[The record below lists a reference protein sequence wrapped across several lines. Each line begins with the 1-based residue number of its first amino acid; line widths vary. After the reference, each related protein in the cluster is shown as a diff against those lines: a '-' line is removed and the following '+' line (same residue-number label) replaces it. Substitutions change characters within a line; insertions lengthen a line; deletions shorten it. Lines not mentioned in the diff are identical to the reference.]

1 MPWTADNPP
10 DVAKNWTAEEKE
22 KCVSAANAVLA
33 DGGSDE
39 EAIYACIHAAGK
51 SERSGAMGAVDR
63 LWQRVKAL
71 FEAEGI
77 TETAERAA
85 EYSRAISMNDIYGQV
100 MDQVWTADEWAWV
113 HDLYVDDG
121 QMIAIVNNRGKLY
134 RVPVVVDGAAV
145 TLGEWQEVEVTFTPT
160 GGEERSR
167 PGFQVWRQADGKYRW
182 VAITETS
189 VLLRVGELDST
200 ELFDSFIAHA
210 EETGEYPTLRFF
222 HDSRLDFGQA
232 DWLAREGNCYLASGT
247 LDEEHPIAQAFIRAA
262 EAGELGDWGTSNG
275 FRATADPELWEIAE
289 GVSIPVYREG
299 VHREISLLPEDK
311 AASWFTRICGT
322 AEVVRMRKD
331 VADALKKLFGDEAAA
346 EAFIAQV
353 DETNRE
359 IEERGL
365 IARESGDAGAE
376 EGEPEA
382 ATEAPAT
389 TEQTETTE
397 EIETTEDEDEE
408 QVPAEIEL
416 DEEMLEA
423 LAVRVRELVDVA
435 TLSERL
441 AALESRMAEAD
452 AQRGNEARQMAEGL
466 AQCAQRLEALERTDD
481 EKRQQWQADMPRQK
495 VQVTYRPRAQAK
507 PEAEPD
513 APPSGAGHNRSD
525 LAAKAQATLDRL
537 PARR

>member
-10 DVAKNWTAEEKE
+10 DVAKNWTVEEKE

-85 EYSRAISMNDIYGQV
+85 EYSRAISMNDIYGRSWIR
-100 MDQVWTADEWAWV
+100 VWTATSGLCMTCMGRWA
-113 HDLYVDDG
+113 DDRH
-121 QMIAIVNNRGKLY
+121 QNNRGSCAGSRGGTGGGHAG
-134 RVPVVVDGAAV
+134 RVAGGGGHVY
-145 TLGEWQEVEVTFTPT
+145 PT
-160 GGEERSR
+160 GGAERPCPASGLATGGR
-167 PGFQVWRQADGKYRW
+167 KYRW

-311 AASWFTRICGT
+311 AASWFTRICGV

-382 ATEAPAT
+382 AMEAPAT

-397 EIETTEDEDEE
+397 DETTEDEDDE

-441 AALESRMAEAD
+441 AAESRGEAD
-452 AQRGNEARQMAEGL
+452 AQRGNEARQMAEG
-466 AQCAQRLEALERTDD
+466 
-481 EKRQQWQADMPRQK
+481 
-495 VQVTYRPRAQAK
+495 
-507 PEAEPD
+507 
-513 APPSGAGHNRSD
+513 AG
-525 LAAKAQATLDRL
+525 
-537 PARR
+537 PARNGWRR